1 MFLLLGSGN
10 LEIGHKVQNLQKEK
24 AKTKQKKKAHFES
37 HSTINHHQQGFDFS
51 PAGGI
56 RATLRG
62 RWIERT

>member
-10 LEIGHKVQNLQKEK
+10 LEIGHKVQIVQKEK
-24 AKTKQKKKAHFES
+24 AKTKQKNTWS
-37 HSTINHHQQGFDFS
+37 HTINQQQQDFDFS

-62 RWIERT
+62 RWIPTT